1 MRSARQEGANA
12 FQSLAVAGAT
22 GNSAGKPRSAARRM
36 PMSEAAYPIVSGILD
51 LVPASRW
58 AFARIGPH
66 GDLALVFESHRDGK
80 THRAL
85 TDELKRQRQE
95 VPTGPRIAATL
106 GQFGDCTSGVTLI
119 FADTRETFGILT
131 LLRTPD
137 FGSLTSSEITVLTLA
152 LHAASDRLAELR
164 LQTPTPIT
172 AKPKH
177 QPTGSPSE
185 PPDGAF
191 YVLDADLQIVLAW
204 SSEDQ
209 RRVAS
214 TGLHSRIAERLPLVL
229 EESVRQLT
237 AGWSSVS
244 ENEPG
249 IGHPVP
255 FLVIQTQPMSGPA
268 GFFVGVRVERYRPPN
283 SLTAAVARFHITPRE
298 VQVLKLMLDGQHL
311 DAIAKQLFITSS
323 TVQDHIRNMLD
334 KTESSNR
341 SELIARVLGWNA
353 APSHERNRPSRS
365 SAVTPR

>member
-1 MRSARQEGANA
+1 
-12 FQSLAVAGAT
+12 
-22 GNSAGKPRSAARRM
+22 
-36 PMSEAAYPIVSGILD
+36 
-51 LVPASRW
+51 
-58 AFARIGPH
+58 
-66 GDLALVFESHRDGK
+66 
-80 THRAL
+80 
-85 TDELKRQRQE
+85 
-95 VPTGPRIAATL
+95 
-106 GQFGDCTSGVTLI
+106 
-119 FADTRETFGILT
+119 
-131 LLRTPD
+131 
-137 FGSLTSSEITVLTLA
+137 
-152 LHAASDRLAELR
+152 
-164 LQTPTPIT
+164 
-172 AKPKH
+172 
-177 QPTGSPSE
+177 
-185 PPDGAF
+185 
-191 YVLDADLQIVLAW
+191 LAW